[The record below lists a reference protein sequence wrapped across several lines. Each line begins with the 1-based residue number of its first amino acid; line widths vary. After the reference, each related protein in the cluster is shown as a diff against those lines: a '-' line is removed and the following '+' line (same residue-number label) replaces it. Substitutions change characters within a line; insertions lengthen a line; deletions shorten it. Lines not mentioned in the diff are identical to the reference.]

1 MRRYT
6 NRHFMFTNG
15 VSIILTGTND
25 DYRGMT
31 IAWVSQVEKEHLII
45 SVPKDAE
52 ATNLLIKREV
62 FSVNE
67 LGVGQEDL
75 AREFGGKNCEH
86 NQTESLADIN
96 STAHNLPIILN
107 CCSSTICSTLN
118 VVEVNE
124 QVLITAKIIS
134 SQNHLDIQPLIFNK
148 AVYFK

>member
-1 MRRYT
+1 
-6 NRHFMFTNG
+6 MFTNG

-25 DYRGMT
+25 DYKGMA

-45 SVPKDAE
+45 SVPKGAE
-52 ATNLLIKREV
+52 ATSLLLKREA

-67 LGVGQEDL
+67 LGLGQEDL
-75 AREFGGKNCEH
+75 AREFGGNNCE
-86 NQTESLADIN
+86 QKPIASLAKIN
-96 STAHNLPIILN
+96 STEHNLPIISN

-124 QVLITAKIIS
+124 QVVITAKIVS
-134 SQNHLDIQPLIFNK
+134 LQYHLGMQPLIFNK